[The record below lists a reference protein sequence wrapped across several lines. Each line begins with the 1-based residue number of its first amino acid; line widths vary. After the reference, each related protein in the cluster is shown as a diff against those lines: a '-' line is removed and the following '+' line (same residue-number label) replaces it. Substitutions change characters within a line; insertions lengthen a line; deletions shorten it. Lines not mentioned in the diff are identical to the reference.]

1 MTVRSLLF
9 WPHLLCG
16 IVAGLVILIM
26 SVTGVLLTYEKQ
38 MVAWA
43 DARRAVAVPAG
54 TPTLS
59 PAALIER
66 AAAATGEAPGSL
78 VLSQGTAPALLTVG
92 SRRVLVDRR
101 TGQFLGDSA
110 PRLRAF
116 FRNVTDWHRWL
127 AMTGEQ
133 RVAGRAI
140 TGWSNLVFAFIVL
153 SGMYLWLP
161 RLWGWRHVRAVAW
174 FRGGLR
180 GKARD
185 FNWHNTIGVWS
196 VVPLI
201 VVVASATV
209 ISYPWASN
217 LAYRAMGEEPPP
229 SGPRRAEARP
239 GAGGRDASRA
249 APGGPDT
256 GLAEGGPSLT
266 SLDAALA
273 RAERHVDGWRTITLR
288 VPSSATAPLSFTI
301 DSGSGGEPHKR
312 GTLTLDAASGA
323 VAGWEPFSSNSP
335 GRRLRTI
342 LRFAHTGEVLGLP
355 GQTIAGIAS
364 AGGAFLVYTGLAL
377 SLRRFA
383 AWRKRRGYQARQ
395 AAA

>member
-185 FNWHNTIGVWS
+185 FNWHNVIGIWS
-196 VVPLI
+196 AVPLAL
-201 VVVASATV
+201 VV
-209 ISYPWASN
+209 ISALPISFPWASA
-217 LAYRAMGEEPPP
+217 LVYRIAGEAPPA
-229 SGPRRAEARP
+229 PRRAAS
-239 GAGGRDASRA
+239 GAAQRSA
-249 APGGPDT
+249 AILPLDG
-256 GLAEGGPSLT
+256 
-266 SLDAALA
+266 LDAAWEQATA
-273 RAERHVDGWRTITLR
+273 RAEGWKTITVS
-288 VPSSATAPLSFTI
+288 VPASADAPFVFAI
-301 DSGSGGEPHKR
+301 DRGHAGQPHLR
-312 GTLTLDAASGA
+312 GTLTVPRTGAAA
-323 VAGWEPFSSNSP
+323 ATWETFGSQGP
-335 GRRLRTI
+335 GRRARSI
-342 LRFAHTGEVLGLP
+342 LRFLHTGEVLGII
-355 GQTIAGIAS
+355 GQTIAGLAS
-364 AGGAFLVYTGLAL
+364 LGGVFLVWTGLAL
-377 SLRRFA
+377 TWRRFR
-383 AWRKRRGYQARQ
+383 AWRARSQ
-395 AAA
+395 SERLLDAA